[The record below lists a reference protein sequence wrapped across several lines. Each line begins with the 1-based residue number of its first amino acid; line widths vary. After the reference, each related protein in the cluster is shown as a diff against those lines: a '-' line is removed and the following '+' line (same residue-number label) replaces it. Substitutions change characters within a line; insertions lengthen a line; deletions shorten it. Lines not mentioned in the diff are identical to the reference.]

1 MKVER
6 VGRRPRSIHDIYPAR
21 FEHSTDKSI
30 LQTLKATLLYQC
42 LSLLVVRAHP
52 SMLTQRYSHDECS
65 QAFPTF
71 AALLLSHIIVN
82 ANQSRPG
89 KRLLIQARNT
99 LPTNVSTNS
108 YSLPY
113 IHDYNTNQQMIKAEI
128 STLSNRPR

>member
-6 VGRRPRSIHDIYPAR
+6 VGRRPRSIHHIYPAS

-30 LQTLKATLLYQC
+30 LQTLKASLLYQC
-42 LSLLVVRAHP
+42 ISLLVVRP
-52 SMLTQRYSHDECS
+52 PTPLCS
-65 QAFPTF
+65 PNVTHMMNVPRPFPLF
-71 AALLLSHIIVN
+71 AALLLPHIIVN

-89 KRLLIQARNT
+89 KRLLIQARDS

-113 IHDYNTNQQMIKAEI
+113 IRHYNTK
-128 STLSNRPR
+128 STVNY